1 MMWNI
6 HYRKDATPGYR
17 CVSTLERAIKEA
29 CTLLDEGAEVSEI
42 ASSGGRKSIGPDE
55 LKTICAERKRQLLN

>member
-6 HYRKDATPGYR
+6 HFCKNAMPGYR

-29 CTLLDEGAEVSEI
+29 CTLLDEGAEVSEV
-42 ASSGGRKSIGPDE
+42 ASSGGRKGIGLDE
-55 LKTICAERKRQLLN
+55 LRLICAERKMQLLN